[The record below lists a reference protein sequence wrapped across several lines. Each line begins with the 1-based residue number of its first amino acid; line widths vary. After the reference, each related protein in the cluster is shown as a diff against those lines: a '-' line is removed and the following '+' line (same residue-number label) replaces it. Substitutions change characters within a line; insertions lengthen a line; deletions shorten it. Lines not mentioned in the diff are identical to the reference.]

1 MKKEEMFRHINLNA
15 LVVTNG
21 MKNAIKPTVHVYKAS
36 LKFVH
41 VAVTKSD
48 KVPTA
53 YAKSA
58 ESLWV

>member
-1 MKKEEMFRHINLNA
+1 MKKEEISRHINLNA

-21 MKNAIKPTVHVYKAS
+21 MKNATKPMAHVSKAC
-36 LKFVH
+36 LKFAH
-41 VAVTKSD
+41 VAVTKFD
-48 KVPTA
+48 KVPTR

>member
-1 MKKEEMFRHINLNA
+1 MFRHINLNA